1 MNIRRKI
8 KEKTLK
14 TRIKHQVSSRMSIG
28 MDRPS
33 GRVLVTGALG
43 QIGTELVEAL
53 REKHGHKAVI
63 ATDIRESKGCQILD
77 VMDKEGI
84 EKLVHGENI
93 TEIYHLAA
101 LLSATGEKN
110 PELCWKINVIGLEN
124 VISAAKKNNA
134 RLFSPSSIAVFGPDC
149 PKIAPQITPLNP
161 TTVYGKTKVV
171 GEQLAITSGIDMRG
185 IRYPGLISYKAPAG
199 GGTTDYAVE
208 IFHAAL
214 ENGHYDCFVREDTR
228 LPMMYMDDAIRA
240 TLELMDFPLEDLSEA
255 RGGYNI
261 SGCSF
266 TAKALVESIQRHLPH
281 FTCTFNPDIRQ
292 TYADS
297 WPDEIQDDVAYN
309 EWGWKANF
317 DLDKIVDDMLE
328 NLKISE
334 RAATRSSGGSGDGS
348 F

>member
-1 MNIRRKI
+1 M
-8 KEKTLK
+8 
-14 TRIKHQVSSRMSIG
+14 VSSMSMA
-28 MDRPS
+28 MDLPT

-53 REKHGHKAVI
+53 RQKHGHEAVI
-63 ATDIRESKGCQILD
+63 ATDIRKAEGCQILD
-77 VMDKEGI
+77 VMDEKEI
-84 EKLVHGENI
+84 NRLMVEEQI

-110 PELCWKINVIGLEN
+110 PKLCWDINVTGLEN
-124 VISAAKKNNA
+124 VIAAATKNNA

-149 PKIAPQITPLNP
+149 PKTAPQIAPLNP

-171 GEQLAITSGIDMRG
+171 GERLAVTSGIDMRG

-208 IFHAAL
+208 IFQHAL
-214 ENGHYDCFVREDTR
+214 EHGHYECFVREDTK

-240 TLELMDFPLEDLSEA
+240 TIELMNIPLEELGDS

-266 TAKALVESIQRHLPH
+266 TAGELVQSIQRHLPE

-292 TYADS
+292 KYADS
-297 WPDEIQDDVAYN
+297 WPEEIDDEIAMK
-309 EWGWKANF
+309 EWGWMPRFN
-317 DLDKIVDDMLE
+317 LDRIVDEMIV
-328 NLKISE
+328 NLKN
-334 RAATRSSGGSGDGS
+334 
-348 F
+348 

>member
-1 MNIRRKI
+1 MN
-8 KEKTLK
+8 
-14 TRIKHQVSSRMSIG
+14 HQVSSSMSQS
-28 MDRPS
+28 MDTPT

-53 REKHGHKAVI
+53 RQKFGNDCVI

-77 VMDKEGI
+77 VMDKDGI
-84 EKLVHGENI
+84 EQLVKHENI

-110 PELCWKINVIGLEN
+110 PDLCWKINVEGLEN
-124 VISAAKKNNA
+124 VISAAKKYGC
-134 RLFSPSSIAVFGPDC
+134 RVFSPSSIAVFGPDC
-149 PKIAPQITPLNP
+149 PKLAPQVTPLNP
-161 TTVYGKTKVV
+161 TTVYGKTKVI
-171 GEQLAITSGIDMRG
+171 GEELAINSGIDMRG

-208 IFHAAL
+208 IFQDAL
-214 ENGHYDCFVREDTR
+214 QNGHYECFVREDTK

-240 TLELMDFPLEDLSEA
+240 TLELMAIPIEQLSNA

-266 TAKALVESIQRHLPH
+266 TASELVESIQRHLPD
-281 FTCTFNPDIRQ
+281 FTCTFKPDIRQ

-297 WPDEIQDDVAYN
+297 WPDEIEDNVAQN
-309 EWGWKANF
+309 EWGWKANYN
-317 DLDKIVDDMLE
+317 LDKMVDEMIV
-328 NLKISE
+328 NLQNQ
-334 RAATRSSGGSGDGS
+334 SSS
-348 F
+348 

>member
-1 MNIRRKI
+1 
-8 KEKTLK
+8 
-14 TRIKHQVSSRMSIG
+14 MSIG

-53 REKHGHKAVI
+53 QQKHGHDNVI
-63 ATDIRESKGCQILD
+63 ATDIRDDKGCQILD
-77 VMDKEGI
+77 VMNKEGI
-84 EKLVHGENI
+84 EKLVLEQDI

-110 PELCWKINVIGLEN
+110 PELCWDINVVGLEN

-149 PKIAPQITPLNP
+149 PKIAPQMTPLNP

-171 GEQLAITSGIDMRG
+171 GEQLAMSSGIDMRG

-214 ENGHYDCFVREDTR
+214 KNGHYDCFVREDTK

-240 TLELMDFPLEDLSEA
+240 TLELMEMPLEKLSGA

-266 TAKALVESIQRHLPH
+266 TAEELVKSIQRHLPN
-281 FTCTFNPDIRQ
+281 FTCTFKPDIRQ

-297 WPDEIQDDVAYN
+297 WPDEIEDDVAFK
-309 EWGWKANF
+309 EWGWKAGF
-317 DLDKIVDDMLE
+317 DLDKIVDEMII
-328 NLKISE
+328 NLQN
-334 RAATRSSGGSGDGS
+334 
-348 F
+348 

>member
-1 MNIRRKI
+1 MSMAMNPA
-8 KEKTLK
+8 T
-14 TRIKHQVSSRMSIG
+14 
-28 MDRPS
+28 

-53 REKHGHKAVI
+53 RQKHGHEAVI
-63 ATDIRESKGCQILD
+63 ATDIREAEGCQILD
-77 VMDKEGI
+77 VMNKNEIKALMNKEQ
-84 EKLVHGENI
+84 I
-93 TEIYHLAA
+93 TEVYHLAA

-110 PELCWKINVIGLEN
+110 PKLCWEINVNGLEN
-124 VISAAKKNNA
+124 VIAAVRENNA

-171 GEQLAITSGIDMRG
+171 GEQLAVTSDIDMRG

-208 IFHAAL
+208 IFHNAL
-214 ENGHYDCFVREDTR
+214 EHGHYECFVREDTK

-240 TLELMDFPLEDLSEA
+240 TIELMNFPLEELSES

-266 TAKALVESIQRHLPH
+266 KVGELVQSIQRHLPD

-292 TYADS
+292 KYADS
-297 WPDEIQDDVAYN
+297 WPEEIEDDIAAS
-309 EWGWKANF
+309 EWGWAPKFN
-317 DLDKIVDDMLE
+317 LDRIVDEMIT
-328 NLKISE
+328 NLKNS
-334 RAATRSSGGSGDGS
+334 
-348 F
+348 

>member
-1 MNIRRKI
+1 M
-8 KEKTLK
+8 
-14 TRIKHQVSSRMSIG
+14 VSSMSMS
-28 MDRPS
+28 MDLPS

-53 REKHGHKAVI
+53 RKKHGHEAVI
-63 ATDIRESKGCQILD
+63 ATDIRQAEGCQILN
-77 VMDKEGI
+77 VMEKEEI
-84 EKLVHGENI
+84 NRLVVEEQI

-110 PELCWKINVIGLEN
+110 PELCWDINVTGLEN
-124 VISAAKKNNA
+124 VIAAAKENNA

-149 PKIAPQITPLNP
+149 PKRAPQITPLNP

-171 GEQLAITSGIDMRG
+171 GEKLARTSGIDMRG

-208 IFHAAL
+208 IFHNAL
-214 ENGHYDCFVREDTR
+214 ENGHYECFVREDTK

-240 TLELMDFPLEDLSEA
+240 TIELMDIPLEELSES

-266 TAKALVESIQRHLPH
+266 TVGELVRSIQRHLPD

-292 TYADS
+292 QYADS
-297 WPDEIQDDVAYN
+297 WPDEIEDDIAVK
-309 EWGWKANF
+309 EWGWKPRFN
-317 DLDKIVDDMLE
+317 LDRIVDEMIT
-328 NLKISE
+328 NLKK
-334 RAATRSSGGSGDGS
+334 
-348 F
+348 

>member
-1 MNIRRKI
+1 MSMAMNPA
-8 KEKTLK
+8 T
-14 TRIKHQVSSRMSIG
+14 
-28 MDRPS
+28 

-53 REKHGHKAVI
+53 RQKHGHEAVI
-63 ATDIRESKGCQILD
+63 ATDIREAEGCQILD
-77 VMDKEGI
+77 VMNKNEIKALMNKEQ
-84 EKLVHGENI
+84 I
-93 TEIYHLAA
+93 TEVYHLAA

-110 PELCWKINVIGLEN
+110 PKLCWEINVNGLEN
-124 VISAAKKNNA
+124 VIAAVRENNA

-171 GEQLAITSGIDMRG
+171 GEQLAVTSDIDMRG
-185 IRYPGLISYKAPAG
+185 IRYPRLISYKAPAG

-208 IFHAAL
+208 IFHNAL
-214 ENGHYDCFVREDTR
+214 EHGHYECFVREDTK

-240 TLELMDFPLEDLSEA
+240 TIELMNFPLEELSES

-266 TAKALVESIQRHLPH
+266 TVGELVQSIQRHLPD

-292 TYADS
+292 KYADS
-297 WPDEIQDDVAYN
+297 WPEEIEDDIAAS
-309 EWGWKANF
+309 EWGWAPKFN
-317 DLDKIVDDMLE
+317 LDRIVDEMIT
-328 NLKISE
+328 NLKNS
-334 RAATRSSGGSGDGS
+334 
-348 F
+348 

>member
-1 MNIRRKI
+1 
-8 KEKTLK
+8 
-14 TRIKHQVSSRMSIG
+14 MS
-28 MDRPS
+28 MDLPS

-53 REKHGHKAVI
+53 RKKHGHEAVI
-63 ATDIRESKGCQILD
+63 ATDIRQAEGCQILN
-77 VMDKEGI
+77 VMEKEEI
-84 EKLVHGENI
+84 NRLVVEEQI

-110 PELCWKINVIGLEN
+110 PELCWDINVTGLEN
-124 VISAAKKNNA
+124 VIAAAKENNA
-134 RLFSPSSIAVFGPDC
+134 RLFSPSSIAVFGHDC
-149 PKIAPQITPLNP
+149 PKRAPQITPLNP

-171 GEQLAITSGIDMRG
+171 GEKLARTSGIDMRG

-208 IFHAAL
+208 IFHNAL
-214 ENGHYDCFVREDTR
+214 ENGHYECFVREDTK

-240 TLELMDFPLEDLSEA
+240 TIELMDIPFEELSES

-266 TAKALVESIQRHLPH
+266 TVGELVRSIQRHLPD

-292 TYADS
+292 QYADS
-297 WPDEIQDDVAYN
+297 WPDEIEDEVAMK
-309 EWGWKANF
+309 EWGWIPRFN
-317 DLDKIVDDMLE
+317 LDRIVDEMIT
-328 NLKISE
+328 NLKN
-334 RAATRSSGGSGDGS
+334 
-348 F
+348 

>member
-1 MNIRRKI
+1 
-8 KEKTLK
+8 
-14 TRIKHQVSSRMSIG
+14 MS
-28 MDRPS
+28 MDLPS

-53 REKHGHKAVI
+53 RKKHGHEAVI
-63 ATDIRESKGCQILD
+63 ATDIRKAEGCQILN
-77 VMDKEGI
+77 VMEKEEI
-84 EKLVHGENI
+84 NTLVVEEQI

-110 PELCWKINVIGLEN
+110 PELCWDINVTGLEN
-124 VISAAKKNNA
+124 VIAAAKENNA

-149 PKIAPQITPLNP
+149 PKRAPQKTPLNP

-171 GEQLAITSGIDMRG
+171 GEKLARTSGIDMRG

-208 IFHAAL
+208 IFHNAL
-214 ENGHYDCFVREDTR
+214 ENGHYECFVREDTK

-240 TLELMDFPLEDLSEA
+240 TIELMEIPFEQLSES

-266 TAKALVESIQRHLPH
+266 TVGELVRSIQRHLPE

-292 TYADS
+292 QYADS
-297 WPDEIQDDVAYN
+297 WPDEIEDDIAVK
-309 EWGWKANF
+309 EWGWKPKFN
-317 DLDKIVDDMLE
+317 LDRIVDEMIT
-328 NLKISE
+328 NLKK
-334 RAATRSSGGSGDGS
+334 
-348 F
+348 

>member
-1 MNIRRKI
+1 MN
-8 KEKTLK
+8 
-14 TRIKHQVSSRMSIG
+14 HQVSSPMSVT

-53 REKHGHKAVI
+53 RQKHGHEAVI
-63 ATDIRESKGCQILD
+63 ATDIRKSEGCQILD
-77 VMDKEGI
+77 VMNKKEI
-84 EKLVHGENI
+84 HKLVTEQEI

-110 PELCWKINVIGLEN
+110 PELCWDINVIGLEN
-124 VISAAKKNNA
+124 VIATAKKNNA
-134 RLFSPSSIAVFGPDC
+134 RLFSPSSIAVFGPDS
-149 PKIAPQITPLNP
+149 PNVAPQITPLNP
-161 TTVYGKTKVV
+161 STVYGRTKVV
-171 GEQLAITSGIDMRG
+171 GEQLAMTSGIDMRG

-208 IFHAAL
+208 IFHHAL
-214 ENGHYDCFVREDTR
+214 KNGYYECFVREDTK

-240 TLELMDFPLEDLSEA
+240 TIELMDFPLEKLSES

-266 TAKALVESIQRHLPH
+266 TVGELVKSIQRHLPN
-281 FTCTFNPDIRQ
+281 FTCTYNPDIRQ

-297 WPDEIQDDVAYN
+297 WPDEIEDDIAKK
-309 EWGWKANF
+309 EWGWSPRF
-317 DLDKIVDDMLE
+317 DLDRIVDEMITNLE
-328 NLKISE
+328 N
-334 RAATRSSGGSGDGS
+334 
-348 F
+348 

>member
-1 MNIRRKI
+1 MSMAMNLA
-8 KEKTLK
+8 T
-14 TRIKHQVSSRMSIG
+14 
-28 MDRPS
+28 

-53 REKHGHKAVI
+53 RQKHGHEAVI
-63 ATDIRESKGCQILD
+63 ATDIREAEGCQILD
-77 VMDKEGI
+77 VMNKNEIKALMNKE
-84 EKLVHGENI
+84 KI
-93 TEIYHLAA
+93 TEVYHLAA

-110 PELCWKINVIGLEN
+110 PKLCWEINVNGLEN
-124 VISAAKKNNA
+124 VIAAARENNA

-171 GEQLAITSGIDMRG
+171 GEQLAVTSDIDMRG

-208 IFHAAL
+208 IFHNAL
-214 ENGHYDCFVREDTR
+214 EHGHYECFVREDTK

-240 TLELMDFPLEDLSEA
+240 TIELMNFPLEELSES

-266 TAKALVESIQRHLPH
+266 TVGELVQSIQRHLPD

-292 TYADS
+292 KYADS
-297 WPDEIQDDVAYN
+297 WPEEIEDDIAAS
-309 EWGWKANF
+309 EWGWAPKFN
-317 DLDKIVDDMLE
+317 LDRIVDEMIT
-328 NLKISE
+328 NLKNS
-334 RAATRSSGGSGDGS
+334 
-348 F
+348 

>member
-1 MNIRRKI
+1 
-8 KEKTLK
+8 
-14 TRIKHQVSSRMSIG
+14 
-28 MDRPS
+28 
-33 GRVLVTGALG
+33 
-43 QIGTELVEAL
+43 
-53 REKHGHKAVI
+53 VI
-63 ATDIRESKGCQILD
+63 ATDIRKAEGCQILN
-77 VMDKEGI
+77 VMEKEEI
-84 EKLVHGENI
+84 KKLVVEEQI

-110 PELCWKINVIGLEN
+110 PELCWDINVTGLEN
-124 VISAAKKNNA
+124 VIAAAKENNA

-171 GEQLAITSGIDMRG
+171 GEKLARTSGIDMRG

-208 IFHAAL
+208 IFHNAL
-214 ENGHYDCFVREDTR
+214 ENGHYECFVREDTK

-240 TLELMDFPLEDLSEA
+240 TIELMDIPLEELSES

-266 TAKALVESIQRHLPH
+266 TVGELVRSIQRHLPE

-292 TYADS
+292 QYADS
-297 WPDEIQDDVAYN
+297 WPDEIEDDIAMK
-309 EWGWKANF
+309 EWGWKPKFN
-317 DLDKIVDDMLE
+317 LDRIVDEMIT
-328 NLKISE
+328 NLKK
-334 RAATRSSGGSGDGS
+334 
-348 F
+348 

>member
-1 MNIRRKI
+1 MN
-8 KEKTLK
+8 
-14 TRIKHQVSSRMSIG
+14 HQVSSRMSMA

-43 QIGTELVEAL
+43 QIGTELVEVL
-53 REKHGHKAVI
+53 RQKHGHRSVI
-63 ATDIRESKGCQILD
+63 ATDIRKAEGCQILD
-77 VMDKEGI
+77 VMNKREVH
-84 EKLVHGENI
+84 KLVTEQEI

-110 PELCWKINVIGLEN
+110 PELCWDINVIGLEN
-124 VISAAKKNNA
+124 VITAAKETNA

-149 PKIAPQITPLNP
+149 PNIAPQITALNP
-161 TTVYGKTKVV
+161 STVYGRTKVV

-208 IFHAAL
+208 IFHHAL
-214 ENGHYDCFVREDTR
+214 KNGHYQCFVREDTK

-240 TLELMDFPLEDLSEA
+240 TVELMDCPLEKLSES

-266 TAKALVESIQRHLPH
+266 TVGELVNSIQRHLPD
-281 FTCTFNPDIRQ
+281 FICTYNPDIRQ

-297 WPDEIQDDVAYN
+297 WPDEIEDDIARK
-309 EWGWKANF
+309 EWGWSPRF
-317 DLDKIVDDMLE
+317 DLDMIVDEMIT
-328 NLKISE
+328 NL
-334 RAATRSSGGSGDGS
+334 AN
-348 F
+348 

>member
-1 MNIRRKI
+1 MSMAMNPA
-8 KEKTLK
+8 T
-14 TRIKHQVSSRMSIG
+14 G
-28 MDRPS
+28 C
-33 GRVLVTGALG
+33 VLVTGALG

-53 REKHGHKAVI
+53 RQKHGHEAVI
-63 ATDIRESKGCQILD
+63 ATDIREAEGCQILD
-77 VMDKEGI
+77 VMNKNEIKALMNKEQ
-84 EKLVHGENI
+84 I
-93 TEIYHLAA
+93 TEVYHLAA

-110 PELCWKINVIGLEN
+110 PKLCWEINVNGLEN
-124 VISAAKKNNA
+124 VIAAVRENNA

-171 GEQLAITSGIDMRG
+171 GEQLAVTSDIDMRG

-208 IFHAAL
+208 IFHNAL
-214 ENGHYDCFVREDTR
+214 EHGHYECFVREDTK

-240 TLELMDFPLEDLSEA
+240 TIELMNFPLEELSES

-266 TAKALVESIQRHLPH
+266 TVGELVQSIQRHLPD

-292 TYADS
+292 KYADS
-297 WPDEIQDDVAYN
+297 WPEEIEDDIAAS
-309 EWGWKANF
+309 EWGWAPKFN
-317 DLDKIVDDMLE
+317 LDRIVDEMIT
-328 NLKISE
+328 NLKNS
-334 RAATRSSGGSGDGS
+334 
-348 F
+348 